1 MRGQMT
7 TTETQKLIV
16 RLRER
21 AHVKPQDIT
30 SWLMCS
36 KSRLAFD
43 RINVS
48 VHNAEYY
55 VYEDTDVLEQYD
67 DAHYALA
74 RAIGYCWE
82 ADKHAVLMP
91 IERLMTLLEYDYEG
105 RDVDY
110 SILLKKLSLMR
121 FILHYTS
128 YI

>member
-1 MRGQMT
+1 MT

-21 AHVKPQDIT
+21 ARVEPQDIT
-30 SWLMCS
+30 SWLMNS

-43 RINVS
+43 KNNFS

-55 VYEDTDVLEQYD
+55 VYEDTDVIEQYD

-82 ADKHAVLMP
+82 ADKHSALIL

-110 SILLKKLSLMR
+110 SILLTKLSLMR
-121 FILHYTS
+121 FILHYTN
-128 YI
+128 YV